1 MKLTA
6 AQRSLTAWMLY
17 ASVLFSL
24 LFCGIHHGQMS
35 ALALSGL
42 DSGYCWSS
50 GNDIRSSASEDA
62 RPQGSLDTGGPW
74 VCPLCSAAV
83 VCLVLLIGLTWLRAA
98 SRRQAYPGEPR
109 CKAPPRY
116 SWPAANP
123 RASPL

>member
-17 ASVLFSL
+17 ASVMFSL

-42 DSGYCWSS
+42 NSGYCALS
-50 GNDIRSSASEDA
+50 GNDVRSTTSEDSQ
-62 RPQGSLDTGGPW
+62 PQDILDAGGQW
-74 VCPLCSAAV
+74 VCPLCSAAM

-98 SRRQAYPGEPR
+98 RRRQAYPGEPR